1 MDQFLERLVSP
12 VSSFL
17 SLLFRLISIW
27 STEALH
33 VYLFARASKTYM
45 RGSPRQGTLRYSSR
59 CLWPTQTMQVP
70 CLRALLA
77 SCVNQGISASLLL
90 YFLHYTIL
98 S

>member
-45 RGSPRQGTLRYSSR
+45 RGSPRQGTSAIQAGACGLRRR
-59 CLWPTQTMQVP
+59 CK
-70 CLRALLA
+70 
-77 SCVNQGISASLLL
+77 SLVSGL
-90 YFLHYTIL
+90 YWLPV
-98 S
+98 

>member
-45 RGSPRQGTLRYSSR
+45 RGSPRQGTLCYSSGHQ
-59 CLWPTQTMQVP
+59 WPNADGTSS
-70 CLRALLA
+70 L
-77 SCVNQGISASLLL
+77 SYNFIGFHVNQVIQHLFSTN
-90 YFLHYTIL
+90 FPTI
-98 S
+98 